1 MELSV
6 VKRNGTSIYYD
17 LWLCAVFY
25 LITINFEYL
34 KVFGNKIW

>member
-17 LWLCAVFY
+17 LCLHAVFY
-25 LITINFEYL
+25 LMTINFEYL
-34 KVFGNKIW
+34 KVFGKKVW